1 LLKTKY
7 DLTYQKIGSLF
18 GGKDHSTVMHGCT
31 QMEEYV
37 KSDPMTKK
45 NVENVL
51 RKMGKDPNAIQ

>member
-1 LLKTKY
+1 
-7 DLTYQKIGSLF
+7 
-18 GGKDHSTVMHGCT
+18 MHGCT